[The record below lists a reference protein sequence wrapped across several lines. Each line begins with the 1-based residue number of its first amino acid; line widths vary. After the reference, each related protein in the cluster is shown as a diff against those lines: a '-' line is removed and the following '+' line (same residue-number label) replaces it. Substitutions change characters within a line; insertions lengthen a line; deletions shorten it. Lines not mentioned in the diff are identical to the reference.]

1 MITRLILLCA
11 ALSAGC
17 AGGGAPPVG
26 PSADPVEPEAA
37 PVAVRDTVTLQ
48 QRWASP
54 FAVESSGRPDA
65 REVRLALVIPER
77 APEAPAR
84 PRVARVPDLE
94 EEAAPAA
101 AEMPAAPLAAPAA
114 PSERAAAGATA
125 ARPAPRAQG
134 DAPTPTGTA
143 TVSAGA
149 KGRIHRVAAGETFFG
164 IARRYGVSS
173 DALAAANPAVEPG
186 RLRTGHELRIPAHA
200 APAQAGERSHTVVQ
214 GETLWGIA
222 RRYGVSV
229 DAVRELNRLGG
240 SDVRT
245 GQTLRIPRAT

>member
-1 MITRLILLCA
+1 MRTRLILLCA

-17 AGGGAPPVG
+17 AGGGAPPVA
-26 PSADPVEPEAA
+26 PSADPVEAETA

-77 APEAPAR
+77 APEAPAQ
-84 PRVARVPDLE
+84 PQVARAPEVE

-114 PSERAAAGATA
+114 PGERTAAGETA
-125 ARPAPRAQG
+125 AGSAPRPQG
-134 DAPTPTGTA
+134 EAATPTRTA
-143 TVSAGA
+143 TRPAGA
-149 KGRIHRVAAGETFFG
+149 KGGVHRVAAGETFFG

-186 RLRTGHELRIPAHA
+186 RLRTGHELRIPAPA
-200 APAQAGERSHTVVQ
+200 APARPGERSHTVVQ

-240 SDVRT
+240 SDVRI